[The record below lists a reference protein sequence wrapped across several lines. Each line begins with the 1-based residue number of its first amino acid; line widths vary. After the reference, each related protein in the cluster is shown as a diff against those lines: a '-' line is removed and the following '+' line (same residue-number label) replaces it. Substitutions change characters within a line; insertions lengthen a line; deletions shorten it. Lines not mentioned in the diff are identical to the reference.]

1 MKQILVTLTVA
12 LLTIGIVI
20 TALGFHNPVSQMNNN
35 FYDYDK
41 LWSEVDSL
49 EKIRQFKTS
58 QKKVEEIYAQA
69 KKDKNDQQVVKS
81 VFYKA
86 RYKTYFE
93 DDPYNSMVNLY
104 KEELENSNETT
115 KAIFHSLLGTFYSKY
130 LDNNRWK
137 LRNVTT
143 TDKKPS
149 PNDIE
154 TWSSKDLTE
163 AAFKHFKASVQNKK
177 LANLPIED
185 FEILIKKG
193 ENKELRPTL
202 FDVLGHR
209 ALDFFTNERSYLN
222 KPADKFEINNAATFG
237 DVATFVTTKFEQ
249 KESLSEKFE
258 TLLLFQTLLDNHKN
272 DGTPAAL
279 VDTDLKRLKYV
290 KSHAILADKDELY
303 LNALNALKKKYKKN
317 EVAAEIAV
325 HIGNE
330 FYQTGQKYDKYD
342 KEQRYKWDWKRAFEE
357 YEEAIRD
364 FPDSHGGKLAQYHQ
378 ARLMQKQ
385 LAVGAE
391 KVNIP
396 NQNILAWIDY
406 KNVSKVH
413 FKIVKVDEKTTDS
426 FRGKNRFEQLVILN
440 KLPVYKNWVTDLPDD
455 GDLHQHRTEIKIDAL
470 PAGEFYVLASDNEYF
485 SSEYQA
491 VAQMFLRVSN
501 LSYFSKSRKNGL
513 NQFYIVNRGTG
524 RPMEG
529 VTVEF
534 YRNKYNSL
542 TRKYNIESIGEAIS
556 DKEGKVTNPSNEKQR
571 YYVKLR
577 KGDDY
582 LNFNNRTHYEYVYK
596 EDTVSK
602 TTATELFLDRAI
614 YRPGQ
619 TIYFKGLLLEKNY
632 KGIPKIMANQKVTVK
647 LFDTNAQEVVER
659 EFTSNEFGT
668 FNGSFTAPKGGLL
681 GQMYLRSS
689 FGVYSNN
696 KYFRVEEYKRPKFE
710 VKFDELAGSFKLN
723 ETINVT
729 GQAQAYAG
737 NNIDNAK
744 VTYRVTRNVSY
755 PYWRW
760 WWGYPPTVGSQ
771 EITHGETTTDANGKF
786 KIDFTAIPDYS
797 QKESSSPQFN
807 YEVSVDVIDITGET
821 HSQTTNVSVG
831 YITMRADVL
840 VAQQVNKADFDSIV
854 ISTKNLNGAYEAAKG
869 LITIYP
875 LKAPNRIFKER
886 LWEKPDR
893 PSMNKEAFYA
903 SLPSYNYADENKPIN
918 WEEDV
923 PVLMKNFDTDKSKAI
938 VFTKK
943 EQKKWKPGQ
952 YKVVL
957 KTQDKFGKAIEVIKI
972 FEVFDLK
979 AAKVPDNVNSWFYV
993 EDKAYE
999 PGEEVAVF
1007 FGSAYYRSFLLYEIY
1022 DTDRNLIRSEWIVAN
1037 NIKQVRIPILESYR
1051 GNIGVSLTFIT
1062 DNRNFDLGKNINVP
1076 WTNKDLTV
1084 EYETFR
1090 DKLLPGQK
1098 EEWRIKISGNKKEK
1112 IAAEVVAAMYDESL
1126 DAFAANNWYFNPY
1139 PSSYPTDR
1147 TDFQDNFTSV
1157 SSSLIAQGW
1166 QPSFPYVTRTYPK
1179 LNLFNIFNGPRNY
1192 SGKTYVHNLD
1202 PSLRMRESRSVPIAA
1217 PAMSAPVMEAE
1228 ESMDEMVL
1236 SDVKNG
1242 AFEPVKESK
1251 KPSNSPKEDV
1261 SDVKVRTNL
1270 NETVFF
1276 KPELKTDSEG
1286 NVIINFTMNE
1296 ALTRWKFLLFAH
1308 TKDLSSATSIKKV
1321 ITQKDL
1327 MVQPNPPRFLR
1338 ENDEIYFTAKVS
1350 NLSEGDLTGTAQ
1362 LQLFDALT
1370 MKPIDALL
1378 KNDAA
1383 TINFDA
1389 KKGQS
1394 APLSWKLNIPD
1405 SGLSGVLYRVVAKAG
1420 KYSDGEENALPVLT
1434 DRMLITETMPMS
1446 VRGGESKDFTF
1457 KAMAKASKSTS
1468 LKHHKATLE
1477 FTSNPAWYAVQAL
1490 PYLMEYPYQCTE
1502 QIFSRYYANSLAAS
1516 VTSSQPKIKSVFE
1529 KWKNTKSDALQSNL
1543 SKNKELKYALLEET
1557 PWVLAAQNE
1566 AIQKQ
1571 NIGLL
1576 FDLTKMESELS
1587 DAMKKIQDRQLS
1599 NGGFSWFP
1607 GGKDSWY
1614 ITQYIVEGMGH
1625 LKHLG
1630 VNEQLSGVQN
1640 LKGMDKVLV
1649 NAVKYTDNRIVER
1662 YENLE
1667 KLVKKGLR
1675 KLEENQL
1682 SYLDVHYLYTRS
1694 FYKEI
1699 PLSKET
1705 QKVHDYFMGQ
1715 AKKYWMKQGLYSQG
1729 MLALVLNRAE
1739 ETTTANLIVRGLR
1752 ETSST
1757 SEELGMHWKYTSG
1770 YNWYQLPIE
1779 THAMM
1784 IEVFSEVAKD
1794 EKSVNDLKL
1803 WMLKNKQT
1811 THWKTT
1817 KATAAA
1823 VYALLMNGDNWLM
1836 EDQDINITMGE
1847 TLLDQSNIE
1856 KEAGTGH
1863 FKVDWKAD
1871 EVKADMANIKIQ
1883 NPNKSPA
1890 WGAMYWQYFEDYDKI
1905 ESFEDTPLK
1914 IVKTLYKEVVTD
1926 EGIELQT
1933 ITTDSPTQV
1942 GDKLKVRIELRVD
1955 RAMEY
1960 VHLKDMRA
1968 SGFEPINVMSQYKW
1982 QAGLGYYESTRDA
1995 ATNFF
2000 ISYLPKGTYV
2010 FEYPMRA
2017 IHKGDFS
2024 NGVTTLQCMYAPEF
2038 TSHSEGIRVKVE

>member
-1 MKQILVTLTVA
+1 MKQILVILTVA
-12 LLTIGIVI
+12 LLTIGIII
-20 TALGFHNPVSQMNNN
+20 TAFGFQNPVSQMNNN

-41 LWSEVDSL
+41 SWSEVDSL
-49 EKIRQFKTS
+49 EKIRQVQTA
-58 QKKVEEIYAQA
+58 QKKVEEIYTQA
-69 KKDKNDQQVVKS
+69 KKDKNDQQIVKS

-86 RYKTYFE
+86 RYQTYGS
-93 DDPYNSMVNLY
+93 DDAYNSMVNLY
-104 KEELENSNETT
+104 KKELEVANPTT

-143 TDKKPS
+143 TDKKPN
-149 PNDIE
+149 PDDIE
-154 TWSSKDLTE
+154 TWSAKDLTA
-163 AAFKHFKASVQNKK
+163 AAFEHFKASIQNKE
-177 LANLPIED
+177 LADLPIED

-193 ENKELRPTL
+193 ENKMLRPTL

-222 KPADKFEINNAATFG
+222 KPADKFELDNAAIFG
-237 DVATFVTTKFEQ
+237 DVATFVSTKFEQ
-249 KESLSEKFE
+249 KESLSEKYE

-290 KSHAILADKDELY
+290 KNHAIIADKDELY
-303 LNALNALKKKYKKN
+303 LNALNTLKKKYKKD
-317 EVAAEIAV
+317 EAAAEIAV
-325 HIGNE
+325 YIGNE
-330 FYQTGQKYDKYD
+330 FYKTGQKYDKYD

-364 FPDSHGGKLAQYHQ
+364 FPDSYGGKLAQYHQ
-378 ARLMQKQ
+378 ARLMQKN
-385 LAVGAE
+385 LTIGSE
-391 KVNIP
+391 KVNVP
-396 NQNILAWIDY
+396 DQNILTWIEY
-406 KNVSKVH
+406 RNVPKVY
-413 FKIVKVDEKTTDS
+413 FKIVMVDEKTRDS
-426 FRGKNRFEQLVILN
+426 FRDKNRFEELVILN
-440 KLPVYKNWVTDLPDD
+440 NLPIYRNWVTDLPSD
-455 GDLHQHRTEIKIDAL
+455 GDLHTHRTEIKIDGL
-470 PAGEFYVLASDNEYF
+470 PNGEFYVLASDNEYF
-485 SSEYQA
+485 SSDYQA
-491 VAQMFLRVSN
+491 VAMMFLRVSN

-513 NQFYIVNRGTG
+513 NQFYVVDRMTG
-524 RPMEG
+524 KPLGG
-529 VTVEF
+529 VTAEF

-542 TRKYNIESIGEAIS
+542 TRKYKIVKIGEAIS
-556 DKEGKVTNPSNEKQR
+556 SNDGKVSNPSNEKQR
-571 YYVKLR
+571 YYIKLR
-577 KGDDY
+577 KDDDY
-582 LNFNNRTHYEYVYK
+582 LSFDDKMHYEYVYK

-602 TTATELFLDRAI
+602 TASTEFFLDRAI

-619 TIYFKGLLLEKNY
+619 TVYFKGLLLEKNY
-632 KGIPKIMANQKVTVK
+632 KGIPKIIANQKVTVK
-647 LFDTNAQEVVER
+647 LYDANYQVAAEQ

-668 FNGSFTAPKGGLL
+668 FNGSFKAPQGGLL
-681 GQMYLRSS
+681 GQMYLQSS
-689 FGVYSNN
+689 YGTHSNN

-729 GQAQAYAG
+729 GQAKAYAG

-744 VTYRVTRNVSY
+744 VTYRVVRNVSY

-771 EITHGETTTDANGKF
+771 EIAKGETVTDTNGQF

-831 YITMRADVL
+831 YIAMKADVM
-840 VAQQVNKADFDSIV
+840 VAAQVDKANFDSVV
-854 ISTKNLNGAYEAAKG
+854 ISTQNLNGAYEAAKG

-875 LKAPNRIFKER
+875 LKAPNRVFKDR
-886 LWEKPDR
+886 YWEKPDR
-893 PSMNKEAFYA
+893 PSMTKKAFYA
-903 SLPSYNYADENKPIN
+903 SIPSYAYSDENEPIN

-923 PVLMKNFDTDKSKAI
+923 PVLIKNFDTDQSKAI
-938 VFTKK
+938 VFSKK
-943 EQKKWKPGQ
+943 ERKKLKAGQ
-952 YKVVL
+952 YKIIL

-979 AAKVPDNVNSWFYV
+979 AAKVPDYVSSWFHT
-993 EDKAYE
+993 ENKAYE
-999 PGEEVAVF
+999 PGETAPIY

-1022 DTDRNLIRSEWIVAN
+1022 DNERNLIRSEWVVAG
-1037 NIKQVRIPILESYR
+1037 NIHQLRIPILESYR
-1051 GNIGVSLTFIT
+1051 GNIGIALSFVT
-1062 DNRNFDLGKNINVP
+1062 DNRSYNFNKTIAVP
-1076 WTNKDLTV
+1076 WTNKDLTI

-1112 IAAEVVAAMYDESL
+1112 VAAEVVAAMYDQSL
-1126 DAFAANNWYFNPY
+1126 DAFAANNWFLNPY

-1147 TDFQDNFTSV
+1147 TDFHTNFSAV
-1157 SSSLIAQGW
+1157 GSSLIASGW
-1166 QPSFPYVTRTYPK
+1166 QPNFPYVSRSYPK
-1179 LNLFNIFNGPRNY
+1179 LNLFNIFNSPRNY
-1192 SGKTYVHNLD
+1192 GY
-1202 PSLRMRESRSVPIAA
+1202 MAESRRSKSAPRMSKTPA

-1236 SDVKNG
+1236 SDVNNG
-1242 AFEPVKESK
+1242 AFEPVEESK
-1251 KPSNSPKEDV
+1251 KPSNAPKEDV

-1276 KPELKTDSEG
+1276 KPELKTDEEG
-1286 NVIINFTMNE
+1286 NLIINFTMNE

-1308 TKDLSSATSIKKV
+1308 TKDLSSAVSTKQV
-1321 ITQKDL
+1321 VTQKDL
-1327 MVQPNPPRFLR
+1327 MVQPNPPRFFR
-1338 ENDEIYFTAKVS
+1338 ENDEIHFTAKVS
-1350 NLSEGDLTGTAQ
+1350 NLSEGDLTGTAE
-1362 LQLFDALT
+1362 LQLFDALS
-1370 MKPIDALL
+1370 MKRIDVLL
-1378 KNDAA
+1378 KNNAPS
-1383 TINFDA
+1383 INFDA

-1420 KYSDGEENALPVLT
+1420 KHSDGEENALPVLT

-1446 VRGGESKDFTF
+1446 VRGGQTKDFTF
-1457 KAMAKASKSTS
+1457 KAMEKASKSAS

-1490 PYLMEYPYQCTE
+1490 PYLMEYPYECTE
-1502 QIFSRYYANSLAAS
+1502 QVFSRYYANSLAAS

-1529 KWKNTKSDALQSNL
+1529 KWKNTKSEALQSNL
-1543 SKNKELKYALLEET
+1543 SKNQDLKYALLEET

-1566 AIQKQ
+1566 ATQKQ

-1576 FDLTKMESELS
+1576 FDLTKMENELS

-1599 NGGFSWFP
+1599 NGGFAWFP

-1630 VNEQLSGVQN
+1630 VNEQLSGIQN
-1640 LKGMDKVLV
+1640 LKGMDKVLA
-1649 NAVKYTDNRIVER
+1649 NAVKYTDDRIVER
-1662 YENLE
+1662 YERLE
-1667 KLVKKGLR
+1667 KRVKK
-1675 KLEENQL
+1675 KLTTFEENQL
-1682 SYLDVHYLYTRS
+1682 SYLDVHFLYTRS
-1694 FYKEI
+1694 FYPEI
-1699 PLSKET
+1699 PLSKKT

-1715 AKKYWMKQGLYSQG
+1715 AKKYWMKHGLYSQG
-1729 MLALVLNRAE
+1729 MLALALNRGE
-1739 ETTTANLIVRGLR
+1739 EKATADLIVKGLR
-1752 ETSST
+1752 ETSAD
-1757 SEELGMHWKYTSG
+1757 SEELGMHWKYDTG
-1770 YNWYQLPIE
+1770 YYWYLLPIE

-1784 IEVFSEVAKD
+1784 IEVFSEIAKD
-1794 EKSVNDLKL
+1794 EKAVNSLKL

-1817 KATAAA
+1817 KATSAA
-1823 VYALLMNGDNWLM
+1823 VYALLMNGDNWLL
-1836 EDQDINITMGE
+1836 EDQDINITIGGD
-1847 TLLDQSNIE
+1847 LLDQSDIQ

-1871 EVKADMANIKIQ
+1871 EVKADMANIKIK

-1905 ESFEDTPLK
+1905 KSFEDTPLK

-1926 EGIELQT
+1926 EGLELQS
-1933 ITTDSPTQV
+1933 ITENSPIKV

-2024 NGVTTLQCMYAPEF
+2024 NGITTLQCMYAPEF
-2038 TSHSEGIRVKVE
+2038 TSHSEGIRVKVK